1 MKKRKE
7 FGLNTI
13 TDLKVFILFLIDH
26 IRYPVDHTTVMKI
39 IEENTEE
46 ISLDFEA
53 CLVELVDSGHLLF
66 DELDGEKYYMIS
78 ETGRV
83 VASELYDN
91 LDKGFR
97 EKSLRTATKYMSLS
111 ESGST
116 VSADIEKTAS
126 GRYRVTLESSDR
138 EGEIM
143 KTSLTVTTLAEAEA
157 IKKNFEQR
165 PTAVYRGILFSAT
178 GRIDYVT

>member
-83 VASELYDN
+83 VASEL
-91 LDKGFR
+91 
-97 EKSLRTATKYMSLS
+97 
-111 ESGST
+111 
-116 VSADIEKTAS
+116 
-126 GRYRVTLESSDR
+126 
-138 EGEIM
+138 
-143 KTSLTVTTLAEAEA
+143 
-157 IKKNFEQR
+157 
-165 PTAVYRGILFSAT
+165 
-178 GRIDYVT
+178 